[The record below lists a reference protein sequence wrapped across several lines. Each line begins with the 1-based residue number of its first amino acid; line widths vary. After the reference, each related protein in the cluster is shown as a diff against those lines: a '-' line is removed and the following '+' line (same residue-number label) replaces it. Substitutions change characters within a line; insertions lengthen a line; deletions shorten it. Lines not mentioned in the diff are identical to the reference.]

1 MHVPLRNALGKCVV
15 TGGGVDVQ
23 TDGLGE
29 RLQRM
34 AGKDALPDLRA
45 FDRSDPL
52 HVDQVARRLLARLWG
67 ENDGKA
73 FELLVELTE
82 PLLMRVALD
91 ITREIGLAFPPEEL
105 LGWYMGRVL
114 VDLRRP
120 PPDVPHFLQTA
131 ERALEQEAQR
141 LLEKFR
147 DSIPLRDGE
156 LRHPALSL
164 GADDLPPRPGMARIQ
179 AAMGRRFLSMMTV
192 CFHHLDLADRRI
204 LLARE
209 ADQLSYAQIAQR
221 LDVPPDEVLP
231 RLMAARNRLAAL
243 AASVFTTHGA
253 TWKEDKE

>member
-1 MHVPLRNALGKCVV
+1 M
-15 TGGGVDVQ
+15 Q

-29 RLQRM
+29 RLQRV
-34 AGKDALPDLRA
+34 AGKEALPDLRA
-45 FDRSDPL
+45 FDGTDPV

-82 PLLMRVALD
+82 PLLMKVALD
-91 ITREIGLAFPPEEL
+91 ITREIGLAYPPEEL

-120 PPDVPHFLQTA
+120 PPDVPHFLQAA
-131 ERALEQEAQR
+131 ERGMQTEAQR
-141 LLEKFR
+141 LLKKFR
-147 DSIPLRDGE
+147 DGIPLREGE
-156 LRHPALSL
+156 LRHPALAL
-164 GADDLPPRPGMARIQ
+164 GADDAPARPGMARIQ

-209 ADQLSYAQIAQR
+209 SDQLTYAQMAQA
-221 LDVPPDEVLP
+221 LDIPPEDVLP

-243 AASVFTTHGA
+243 AASVFTTHG
-253 TWKEDKE
+253 EDWGDTE